1 MEKKY
6 EHKLLNKYDLIA
18 GSDEAGRGCLA
29 GPVVSASVLLK
40 KPQESIRFLSKF
52 IIEDS
57 KKITSKKRENVV
69 KALTKEESFA
79 SFLES
84 LKYSWS
90 NQYISVEVE
99 GRSARFIEEYNILN
113 ASLDSMK
120 STFLSLKA
128 PHYLRTIWLIDGNR
142 KPNLENV
149 ESDVEALVKGDSK
162 SVSIGLA
169 SIFAK
174 VLRDKYMEYVDS
186 LEPSYGFQK
195 HKGYPTPFHKKAI
208 KVHGPSIFHRKSF
221 KGVSEF
227 C

>member
-6 EHKLLNKYDLIA
+6 EYKILDKYDLIA

-40 KPQESIRFLSKF
+40 KPTESIHFLSRF
-52 IIEDS
+52 NIEDS
-57 KKITSKKRENVV
+57 KKITSKKREYIVNS
-69 KALTKEESFA
+69 LTKEESFA
-79 SFLES
+79 SFLHT

-120 STFLSLKA
+120 STYLSLKTSET
-128 PHYLRTIWLIDGNR
+128 LRSIWLIDGNK
-142 KPNLENV
+142 KPDLEFV
-149 ESDVEALVKGDSK
+149 VSDVEALVKGDSR
-162 SVSIGLA
+162 SISIGLA
-169 SIFAK
+169 SVFAK
-174 VLRDKYMEYVDS
+174 VMRDKYMKHLDS
-186 LEPSYGFQK
+186 LEPNYGFQK
-195 HKGYPTPFHKKAI
+195 HKGYPTPLHKKAV
-208 KVHGPSIFHRKSF
+208 KMHGPSIFHRRTF